1 MKKQT
6 KKYDYIFFF
15 FEVKPLKYVSVK
27 SISYT
32 VYALKIGIPDK
43 LSQMLA
49 LLNCPHIIVNAD
61 KELREC

>member
-1 MKKQT
+1 MKSKQ
-6 KKYDYIFFF
+6 KNMIIHIYF

-43 LSQMLA
+43 PSQMLT